1 MKLLINMVNKLNAYL
16 EGRGSAFWTVGV
28 VAAIVASA
36 LGVLFI
42 GGLALW
48 GLLSLIGLSVT
59 YWGCVLALLCL
70 YVLLKLL
77 DLVSK

>member
-1 MKLLINMVNKLNAYL
+1 MKTLIRLVNKLDDYL
-16 EGRGSAFWTVGV
+16 KGQGSPFWTVGLVLLV
-28 VAAIVASA
+28 VATL
-36 LGVLFI
+36 LGVLLI

-59 YWGCVLALLCL
+59 YWGCTLALLCI

-77 DLVSK
+77 DLISK